1 MHNTQDKFNTGDG
14 ADRRMEHRLID
25 ELINLMCKGGCESFV
40 GNFQRDATALA
51 PRGEWTNSEIN
62 EAVNYVRY
70 MNEYF
75 GKPEAIAVITSLIS
89 RFHISVDDLTIPN
102 SPSEKVGLES

>member
-1 MHNTQDKFNTGDG
+1 MHN
-14 ADRRMEHRLID
+14 EHKGNKEDSLNNSREHALIN
-25 ELINLMCKGGCESFV
+25 ELINLMCKGGCEAFV
-40 GNFQRDATALA
+40 GNFQRDATVLA
-51 PRGEWTNSEIN
+51 PRREWTSTEIN

-75 GKPEAIAVITSLIS
+75 GKPEAVAVITSLIS
-89 RFHISVDDLTIPN
+89 KFHISVDDLTIPH